1 MKFFFL
7 YFQFRNRIRRVFR
20 KIPCCGSACCCSDS
34 TTSNKKPKSNV
45 VGSDSVIDKT
55 RHQLYAS
62 TANING
68 GVTQIHHQIST
79 NQAANNTSN
88 LQTVI
93 HHNNNPQHIQ
103 HVIQNQTVQLM
114 EQSLAPHSHSSS
126 SGGSSSTT
134 SSTGTSSGGS
144 TGLDNSHQQLSTP
157 NKVINNNNEQQ
168 TLPVLSD
175 FSQIRNLNYVAQ
187 NQPLHRS
194 SENILMT
201 PQNLRNEMQPNNVSA
216 YVNPIQAGIIA
227 QPASLQ
233 NGYIINN
240 YPMNHTNGSVSQP
253 ASIRATPINN
263 QFELYP
269 RSNQVTSPH
278 PNRHSTTPTPL
289 FTANGQI
296 YTQSP
301 PPYDDSH
308 QQNIQHISPL
318 PQQQIV
324 RTNSFTQA
332 TQNQP
337 IQLNNVASGPV
348 SLGHS
353 IPVSLPLSSLP
364 ASPSAINA
372 TTVYYNPIH
381 GNAQPND
388 ASASIVFAARNGLN
402 RKRVF
407 SSPNHQNNNNT
418 SNNAIQKMTNSI
430 YSQNHPN
437 THQRSGSCN
446 SILSHPNNSSVN
458 GQIRGGQFTP
468 SNDIIL
474 RNQVQNEVLYNHI
487 HNQPQHHQS
496 QFRRPKSLSP
506 ATMKSLPT
514 PGSTNNPIPNP
525 QTNGRTTS
533 NGHVEHCYD
542 KIHNRQLSSSSAGLY
557 HLFFSLPEVMAAT
570 L

>member
-1 MKFFFL
+1 M
-7 YFQFRNRIRRVFR
+7 FQFRNRIRRVFR
-20 KIPCCGSACCCSDS
+20 KVPCCGSTCCCPDS
-34 TTSNKKPKSNV
+34 SGNNKKPKSNV

-68 GVTQIHHQIST
+68 GVTQIHHQI
-79 NQAANNTSN
+79 AAPPTANGSS

-144 TGLDNSHQQLSTP
+144 TALDNSQQQLQTTT
-157 NKVINNNNEQQ
+157 NKVINNNNEQKEYPYSRA
-168 TLPVLSD
+168 TE
-175 FSQIRNLNYVAQ
+175 FSQMRNMTTQ
-187 NQPLHRS
+187 GHPLHRS

-201 PQNLRNEMQPNNVSA
+201 PQTLNNEVQNLSSYPSPIPN
-216 YVNPIQAGIIA
+216 GIITQHTHA
-227 QPASLQ
+227 APTSV
-233 NGYIINN
+233 GNN
-240 YPMNHTNGSVSQP
+240 YLINHLSNNNHGGSISQP

-269 RSNQVTSPH
+269 QSNQVISPFA
-278 PNRHSTTPTPL
+278 NRHSTTPTPL

-296 YTQSP
+296 YAQSP
-301 PPYDDSH
+301 PPYDIN
-308 QQNIQHISPL
+308 QQQLHNPQLSPI
-318 PQQQIV
+318 PQQQLV

-337 IQLNNVASGPV
+337 IPLNNLSSGPI
-348 SLGHS
+348 SLGPHSVPHS
-353 IPVSLPLSSLP
+353 IPLSSLP

-381 GNAQPND
+381 GNSHPND
-388 ASASIVFAARNGLN
+388 ASASIIFAARNGLS

-407 SSPNHQNNNNT
+407 SSPNH
-418 SNNAIQKMTNSI
+418 NNAIQKITNSI
-430 YSQNHPN
+430 YNQ
-437 THQRSGSCN
+437 THSNAHHRTGSCS
-446 SILSHPNNSSVN
+446 SILSHSNNVNGSVN
-458 GQIRGGQFTP
+458 VNGSQIRNSQLPTP
-468 SNDIIL
+468 SNDLIL

-487 HNQPQHHQS
+487 HQQQNH
-496 QFRRPKSLSP
+496 FRRPKSHSP
-506 ATMKSLPT
+506 SAMQPYPPT
-514 PGSTNNPIPNP
+514 SSPNP
-525 QTNGRTTS
+525 KMSTVISTTNGPTTATID
-533 NGHVEHCYD
+533 HYYD
-542 KIHNRQLSSSSAGLY
+542 KIHNRQLSSSSAGFYLCFY
-557 HLFFSLPEVMAAT
+557 KIDD
-570 L
+570 